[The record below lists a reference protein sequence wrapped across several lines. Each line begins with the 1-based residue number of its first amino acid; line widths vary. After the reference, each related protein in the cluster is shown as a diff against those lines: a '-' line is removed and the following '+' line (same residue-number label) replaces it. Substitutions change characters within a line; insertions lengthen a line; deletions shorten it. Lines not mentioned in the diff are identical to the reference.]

1 MRCTVVQ
8 FTRTILR
15 SAVVYLGLERKLDEL
30 AGLANIAK
38 KLQIL

>member
-8 FTRTILR
+8 FACTIPR

-38 KLQIL
+38 KWQIM